1 VREAIARLRSLPRSE
16 EQAQQLAEFKQTRH
30 LIDLLELDSAAQLK
44 DVTASVG
51 AQEMD
56 DLCNEIRIHCHFSSG
71 QLWNHLEVADNLRH
85 LPQGVAAVEAG
96 QVGYSHLVHLAR
108 TAEKVGSALVESEL
122 LEFAKENS
130 PGKLWY
136 RCRYEVHRFDRERE
150 LADHNAED
158 ERRFLSL
165 RRQEDGSVL
174 IEGRLDKVGGT
185 AVEVCL
191 RGLAR
196 RISADDDRTPEQ
208 RLADALA
215 EVSMLAMDSGVVP
228 NRGGTRTSLVVT
240 TSAETLLGL
249 AGAPAA
255 DLDGEPINWKT
266 LERLTCDC
274 SFTRLL
280 MGPNSEPLD
289 VGRAQRTFTGPRR
302 RALDARDKGCTYPG
316 CTRTARWCSGHH
328 IVPWFRGGG
337 SNVADSLL
345 VCWHHHK
352 KIHEWGYRLLRQDD
366 GKVIVVPPMAA
377 IYSGVSPPLVGGV
390 PGAAGG
396 GGRLSLM
403 PWTSP
408 VPASINLN
416 ETRQGAVPGR

>member
-1 VREAIARLRSLPRSE
+1 VLSCREEALHQVREAIAVLRALPRSE
-16 EQAQQLAEFKQTRH
+16 DQAQQLAEFKQTRH

-56 DLCNEIRIHCHFSSG
+56 DLCNEIRIHCHFSTG
-71 QLWNHLEVADNLRH
+71 Q
-85 LPQGVAAVEAG
+85 
-96 QVGYSHLVHLAR
+96 
-108 TAEKVGSALVESEL
+108 
-122 LEFAKENS
+122 
-130 PGKLWY
+130 LWY

-165 RRQEDGSVL
+165 RRQEDGSAL
-174 IEGRLDKVGGT
+174 IESRLDKVGGT

-396 GGRLSLM
+396 GGRLRLM
-403 PWTSP
+403 PWRSP

-416 ETRQGAVPGR
+416 ETRLGAVPGR